1 MLDHGVYMEG
11 TTLKPNMVTPEGST
25 RLMADAPQ
33 VNPGKSCQRK
43 YTAEELGE
51 ATITVLRRCMPCA
64 MPGVNFLSGGQ
75 SLEDAAA
82 RSESLAPS
90 SLPSF
95 APDAG

>member
-1 MLDHGVYMEG
+1 
-11 TTLKPNMVTPEGST
+11 
-25 RLMADAPQ
+25 MADAPQ

-82 RSESLAPS
+82 RSESASPS

>member
-1 MLDHGVYMEG
+1 VYMEG
-11 TTLKPNMVTPEGST
+11 TTLKPNM
-25 RLMADAPQ
+25 